1 MHVGESTIK
10 PVFLDALLYKGEK
23 AIQFARYNYLMS
35 KLKLTY
41 PITPTVD
48 QVDNYHGT
56 LVEDPYRWL
65 EDVDSPDTLAWI
77 KSQNEL
83 TFGYLNK
90 IPLRDRLLKR
100 LTSLWDYGRAF
111 TIYRRG
117 DYNFQF
123 RNSGL
128 QNQDVLYVMETPKS
142 SGQVLLDPNTLSK
155 DGTAA
160 LNTWSISNDGIWLA
174 YAISYSGSDWV
185 EWRIRNV
192 ETKNDLPETLNWS
205 KFSGAAW
212 AHDQS
217 GFYYCRYA
225 PPAEGEVYQQANYDQ
240 TVHFHRLNTPQSE
253 DLLIYARPDQPEWGF
268 NPEVT
273 NDGHYLV
280 MAVSLGTDT
289 RNRLFYKDLH
299 TNGDV
304 VELIPNLES
313 AYIFVGNDGPI
324 FYFQTDREAHRNRLI
339 AIDITQPEPV
349 YWKTIIPEKEDTLE
363 AITIINDKF
372 VTIYLH
378 DAHELL
384 KVFSLDGTFLGDIPL
399 PTLGSVT
406 LAYVPTLAGRRED
419 KEMFFLF
426 HSFAHPVTV
435 FSYDFETGEVEE
447 IFRPSIQFDFSPYIT
462 RQVFATSKDG
472 TKIPIFLVHRADLKL
487 DGQNPTLLYGYG
499 GFNISQTPVFTVSR
513 LAWLD
518 LGGVYAV
525 AILRGGGEYGEEWH
539 KGGMI
544 HNKQN
549 VFDDFIACA
558 EWLLKEKIT
567 SKSKLAIEGR
577 SNGGLLVGACMI
589 QRPDLFGAC
598 LPIVG
603 VMDMLRFHKF
613 TIGWAWVSDYG
624 SSENQD
630 QFNTLYAYS
639 PYHNLKPGIK
649 YPPTLIT
656 TGDHDDRVVPGH
668 SFKFAAR
675 LQSCQ
680 GGDAPTLIR
689 IQTRAGHGAGK
700 PTTIL
705 IEELADIY
713 SFLAQNLAME

>member
-1 MHVGESTIK
+1 MIWDIE
-10 PVFLDALLYKGEK
+10 PALPDTAFQRGKT
-23 AIQFARYNYLMS
+23 IQFARYNCQML
-35 KLKLTY
+35 KNKLTY
-41 PITPTVD
+41 PVTATVD
-48 QVDNYHGT
+48 QVDDYHGT
-56 LVEDPYRWL
+56 LVKDPYRWL
-65 EDVDSPDTLAWI
+65 EDVDSPETLAWI
-77 KSQNEL
+77 QSQNEL
-83 TFGYLNK
+83 TFGYLDK
-90 IPLRDRLLKR
+90 IPFRDRLRKK
-100 LTSLWDYGRAF
+100 LTGLWDYARAL

-117 DYNFQF
+117 DFFFQF

-128 QNQDVLYVMETPKS
+128 QNQDVLYVMETPRS
-142 SGQVLLDPNTLSK
+142 SGQVLLDPNTLSE

-160 LNTWSISNDGIWLA
+160 LNTWSISNDGKWLA

-185 EWRIRNV
+185 EWRVKNV
-192 ETKNDLPETLNWS
+192 ESKNDLPEFLKWS

-225 PPAEGEVYQQANYDQ
+225 PPADGEVYQQANYDQ
-240 TVHFHRLNTPQSE
+240 TVYFHRLHTSQDE
-253 DLLIYARPDQPEWGF
+253 DILIYARPDQPEWGF
-268 NPEVT
+268 SPEVS
-273 NDGHYLV
+273 NDGHYLL
-280 MAVSLGTDT
+280 MAVSQGTDT
-289 RNRLFYKDLH
+289 RNRFFYKDLLAK
-299 TNGDV
+299 GDV
-304 VELIPNLES
+304 IELIPDLES
-313 AYIFVGNDGPI
+313 AYLFVGNDGSI

-339 AIDITQPEPV
+339 AIDSTHPEPEH
-349 YWKTIIPEKEDTLE
+349 WKTVIPENNDTLE
-363 AITIINDKF
+363 AVTIINEKF

-378 DAHELL
+378 DAHEILR
-384 KVFSLDGTFLGDIPL
+384 VFSLDGTPIGDISL

-419 KEMFFLF
+419 KEMFYLF

-435 FSYDFETGEVEE
+435 FRYDFETGESEE
-447 IFRPSIQFDFSPYIT
+447 IFRPSIRFDFSPYIT

-472 TKIPIFLVHRADLKL
+472 TKIPLFLVHRADLKL
-487 DGQNPTLLYGYG
+487 DGHNPTLLYGYG
-499 GFNISQTPVFTVSR
+499 GFNISQTPVFAVSR

-525 AILRGGGEYGEEWH
+525 SILRGGGEYGEEWH

-558 EWLLKEKIT
+558 EWLIAQKIT

-577 SNGGLLVGACMI
+577 SNGGLLVGACMV

-624 SSENQD
+624 SAENQD
-630 QFNTLYAYS
+630 QFKTLRAYS
-639 PYHNLKPGIK
+639 PYHNLKNGVK

-675 LQSCQ
+675 LQACQ
-680 GGDAPTLIR
+680 GGEAPALIR

-700 PTTIL
+700 PTAIL

-713 SFLAQNLAME
+713 SFLAHNLQMD